1 MLHTP
6 LHRIHEELGAR
17 MVEFAGWHMPILYTS
32 IVEEHLHTRQSCS
45 LFDVSHMGR
54 IDLTG
59 PDAEAL
65 LNHVV
70 TRDVRKTVV
79 GQCAYAHV
87 CREDGGILD
96 DVLVYRYEDRW
107 MMVCNASNRE
117 TILAWLMQHAE
128 GREVEI
134 VDRTI
139 DTAMIAIQG
148 PRALELF
155 GKVVPL
161 PVGDLKRYRFITGET
176 LNMSYTVS
184 RTGYTGEDGVEIIMP
199 ASAAEMAWQFLRAD
213 ETLREQVRP
222 AGLGAR
228 DTLRLEAA
236 MPLYGHELTE
246 KTDSITAGQSW
257 CVHLDHEFIG
267 SEALSKIKADGPAQ
281 KLIGLELAGKRIA
294 REGWTLLHGDEAVG
308 IVTSG
313 TLSPTLGKSI
323 AMGYLDRKWSEA
335 GTALRTA
342 PPGKTDRAED
352 ATVVSLPFYKAR
364 K

>member
-59 PDAEAL
+59 PEAEAL

-117 TILAWLMQHAE
+117 TL
-128 GREVEI
+128 
-134 VDRTI
+134 T
-139 DTAMIAIQG
+139 T
-148 PRALELF
+148 F
-155 GKVVPL
+155 
-161 PVGDLKRYRFITGET
+161 LKPHW
-176 LNMSYTVS
+176 V
-184 RTGYTGEDGVEIIMP
+184 
-199 ASAAEMAWQFLRAD
+199 
-213 ETLREQVRP
+213 
-222 AGLGAR
+222 
-228 DTLRLEAA
+228 
-236 MPLYGHELTE
+236 
-246 KTDSITAGQSW
+246 
-257 CVHLDHEFIG
+257 
-267 SEALSKIKADGPAQ
+267 
-281 KLIGLELAGKRIA
+281 
-294 REGWTLLHGDEAVG
+294 
-308 IVTSG
+308 
-313 TLSPTLGKSI
+313 
-323 AMGYLDRKWSEA
+323 
-335 GTALRTA
+335 
-342 PPGKTDRAED
+342 
-352 ATVVSLPFYKAR
+352 
-364 K
+364 